1 LGSKFD
7 NTEPRALTEKLKNDQ
22 SVDSAVCVPL
32 FSDDSTNTTQ
42 TKGQL
47 LRLHAASANGLE
59 NIGLFAAAV
68 VAANVAGLSHETLN
82 RLSLTYV
89 GVRALYNVVYYG
101 NTTQARAAARSG
113 LFWSGQI
120 IIVSLFIRAGQALN
134 VLSVG
139 NIIDRTN
146 RKF

>member
-1 LGSKFD
+1 MGLLGSKFD
-7 NTEPRALTEKLKNDQ
+7 NREPRALEENLKKDQ
-22 SVDSAVCVPL
+22 SIDSA
-32 FSDDSTNTTQ
+32 

-68 VAANVAGLSHETLN
+68 VAGNVAGLSNETLN
-82 RLSLTYV
+82 RLSLSYV
-89 GVRALYNVVYYG
+89 GGRFLYDLVYYG

-113 LFWSGQI
+113 LFWSGQV

-134 VLSVG
+134 TLSLG